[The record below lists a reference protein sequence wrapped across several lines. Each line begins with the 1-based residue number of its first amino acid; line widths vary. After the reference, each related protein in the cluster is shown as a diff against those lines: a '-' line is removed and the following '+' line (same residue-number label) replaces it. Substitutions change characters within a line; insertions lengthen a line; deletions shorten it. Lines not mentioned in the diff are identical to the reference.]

1 MKILGFF
8 FLIAFSALV
17 NAQTG
22 VVKKTSQ
29 HSVAVTTDRLAKIVT
44 DKGFT
49 VVARVN
55 HAGAAKKAGTEL
67 RPTEL
72 LIFGNPKVGSAL
84 MSSNQSIGI
93 DLPVKVL
100 VWQAEDGKVWVGY
113 NDPAYLVERH
123 SIGDRQKVVDKM
135 SGALKNFTDA
145 AAGK

>member
-1 MKILGFF
+1 MRFLAFCI
-8 FLIAFSALV
+8 LIAFAAAV
-17 NAQTG
+17 NAQSG
-22 VVKKTSQ
+22 MIKLTST
-29 HSVAVTTDRLAKIVT
+29 HSVAVTIDRLAKIVT
-44 DKGFT
+44 EKGFT

-55 HAGAAKKAGTEL
+55 HAGAAKKVGTDL

-84 MSSNQSIGI
+84 MSSQQSVGI

-100 VWQAEDGKVWVGY
+100 VWQADDGTVWVGY

-135 SGALKNFTDA
+135 SGVLKNFTKA
-145 AAGK
+145 AAGN